1 MTQSSAARP
10 GPVVESASDPGLAL
24 MQAFDISRFFPAF
37 STSAPVKS
45 APFKN
50 KMPVSAD

>member
-10 GPVVESASDPGLAL
+10 GPDVGSLDDPDDTDDAFETLAG
-24 MQAFDISRFFPAF
+24 QRS
-37 STSAPVKS
+37 
-45 APFKN
+45 FKN